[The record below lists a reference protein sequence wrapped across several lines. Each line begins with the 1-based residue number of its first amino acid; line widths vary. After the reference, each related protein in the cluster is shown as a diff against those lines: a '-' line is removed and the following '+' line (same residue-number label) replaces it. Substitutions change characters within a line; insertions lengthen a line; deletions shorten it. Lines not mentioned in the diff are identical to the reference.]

1 MKPID
6 AKLKSLTTKLLAINV
21 PMVSIALLILFSVLE
36 LQYYRTERAELVR
49 SLHSLADLQSSAFAS
64 DVWDYDT
71 DQIAVMLGELAN
83 LPHMQSAVVLDDSAA
98 VLGSI
103 GDVDARPEAPDL
115 MVEQSLVYKTDQF
128 DVTVG
133 TLAITFH
140 SGEIWKNVKS
150 HLLVNALILA
160 VMLATLIGVTL
171 AAVRVVIVRPIS
183 RLLNSIERMRSERV
197 LELVDWQSADE
208 LGRVVNAYNEMQIKH
223 AEAEAALIEHQS
235 DLEEQVASRTE
246 ELTTKERQ
254 FRTAL
259 DSMPGGMFMVDE
271 NLNFQ
276 VFNNQYKEHF
286 GLPDDVLQVGGSLSA
301 VIRFLA
307 ERGVYGPGDVDELIE
322 QRLKGYTGRATE
334 RIEEALPDGRVIEL
348 ERSPT
353 DEGGTVV
360 VSTVITERK
369 RAEEE
374 LRDSE
379 RNIRQLI
386 EDAALGATITDDT
399 SFLFVNRA
407 AMEMIGIT
415 SIDELTRDGSIYE
428 RVYEEDRAMVEDYG
442 RRRIAD
448 EDTLSNYEFRLVR
461 EGGKLIWIDNHICE
475 IKWNGKPAWLSW
487 LIDITERKQAAAEL
501 ETEQRRAEQFNK
513 LTVGRELRM
522 IEMKKDVDELL
533 ERLGE
538 DSRYK

>member
-307 ERGVYGPGDVDELIE
+307 ERGVYGPGVSDVS
-322 QRLKGYTGRATE
+322 AF
-334 RIEEALPDGRVIEL
+334 
-348 ERSPT
+348 
-353 DEGGTVV
+353 GT
-360 VSTVITERK
+360 
-369 RAEEE
+369 
-374 LRDSE
+374 
-379 RNIRQLI
+379 N
-386 EDAALGATITDDT
+386 
-399 SFLFVNRA
+399 
-407 AMEMIGIT
+407 
-415 SIDELTRDGSIYE
+415 
-428 RVYEEDRAMVEDYG
+428 
-442 RRRIAD
+442 
-448 EDTLSNYEFRLVR
+448 
-461 EGGKLIWIDNHICE
+461 
-475 IKWNGKPAWLSW
+475 
-487 LIDITERKQAAAEL
+487 
-501 ETEQRRAEQFNK
+501 
-513 LTVGRELRM
+513 
-522 IEMKKDVDELL
+522 
-533 ERLGE
+533 
-538 DSRYK
+538 